1 MSAEEKAHSIPLGDE
16 SEKFPLYL
24 GRQLV
29 GASHEGLLPVAAMLG
44 GMLVVIADLLGRVLF
59 APLELP
65 CGIITAAIGAPY
77 FVYLLINHRK

>member
-1 MSAEEKAHSIPLGDE
+1 MI
-16 SEKFPLYL
+16 
-24 GRQLV
+24 
-29 GASHEGLLPVAAMLG
+29 G

-77 FVYLLINHRK
+77 FVYLLIQTRQR